1 MIDTPLF
8 HGRLVKL
15 VAPDPEKDA
24 RFLARWSHDS
34 EYLRLFDAAPARP
47 RPVEEYQEKL
57 EKQASKA
64 DEISFMITPL
74 SPAAEQPIGIVEL
87 DGIQWPHQTAWV
99 GIGLGEKEYWGKWY
113 GTDAMRVVL
122 RYGFTELDLH
132 RISITVYEYNRRAIR
147 VYEKL
152 NFVTE
157 GRARGFLRRDGR
169 RWDMLFMGLLRPEWE
184 STDGH
189 SEPTGDEDRL
199 RLDH

>member
-99 GIGLGEKEYWGKWY
+99 GIGLGEKEYWVWY
-113 GTDAMRVVL
+113 GRHAGGPTLWVHGAGPTP
-122 RYGFTELDLH
+122 YLDH
-132 RISITVYEYNRRAIR
+132 
-147 VYEKL
+147 
-152 NFVTE
+152 
-157 GRARGFLRRDGR
+157 
-169 RWDMLFMGLLRPEWE
+169 
-184 STDGH
+184 
-189 SEPTGDEDRL
+189 RL
-199 RLDH
+199 RVQQTRYSGL